1 MPYVKV
7 LLRVRLALVL
17 IQHGAFEKKNRT
29 AQRALEEHDK
39 RQIYSAR
46 ERLREIQNIYAI
58 LADVIQKNISKA
70 SSIDRSDTC
79 FSYVN
84 WWIDPRAKGK
94 PWGFLCIISGTFGWY
109 YARRL
114 GCKLQG

>member
-7 LLRVRLALVL
+7 LLLVRLALVL
-17 IQHGAFEKKNRT
+17 IRNDAFQKKRT

-79 FSYVN
+79 F
-84 WWIDPRAKGK
+84 
-94 PWGFLCIISGTFGWY
+94 F
-109 YARRL
+109 
-114 GCKLQG
+114 